1 MQKVGFLQ
9 SNEKFFF
16 SNGLIGV
23 IVLVAVTNTLVG
35 FAQEF
40 RDEKTMESLRN
51 MTSPTTIVIKNDS
64 LILVPTRNIVVLSS
78 FATTALL

>member
-1 MQKVGFLQ
+1 MK
-9 SNEKFFF
+9 KFF